1 MVHHNHCFVT
11 RLDCYVQVKV
21 TTKVKN
27 KKSMNKPLLWPWTQ
41 QTNLSQN
48 IMACNNVPPYQVL
61 VANTTTVQKIL
72 WKSHTLSQWSW
83 PWEYTDPK
91 DTQTIFCMTP
101 WLSMMHHHAMFGYKR
116 YSISE
121 NIVLTNI
128 ISENI
133 VLTNIHWNY
142 GPALWPWAL
151 QSIFLSETLCETTF
165 TSAVQKIQGRNL
177 WF

>member
-1 MVHHNHCFVT
+1 MFRSRSQQ
-11 RLDCYVQVKV
+11 RLKIRNPWINLYYDLEL
-21 TTKVKN
+21 
-27 KKSMNKPLLWPWTQ
+27 SKPI
-41 QTNLSQN
+41 LSRN

-61 VANTTTVQKIL
+61 VANTTKTNTTTVQKIQ

-91 DTQTIFCMTP
+91 DTQTIFCMTL

-128 ISENI
+128 
-133 VLTNIHWNY
+133 HWNY
-142 GPALWPWAL
+142 GLALWPWAQ